1 MKESEFWMNNFV
13 RKSEKPSYC
22 SHHGNWQ
29 MSYTFSLAF
38 SFQVRAPLPPSFP
51 APQIFFLPPLCLL
64 HIPILQWNPFNSR
77 GFFGLFM
84 VRLTV
89 PLYKQVCISP
99 CHYLICPVTFS
110 STCSLTILSS
120 P

>member
-38 SFQVRAPLPPSFP
+38 SFQVRAPPPSLLP
-51 APQIFFLPPLCLL
+51 RTPNFLFTTPLFASYP
-64 HIPILQWNPFNSR
+64 H
-77 GFFGLFM
+77 
-84 VRLTV
+84 LTME
-89 PLYKQVCISP
+89 PL
-99 CHYLICPVTFS
+99 
-110 STCSLTILSS
+110 
-120 P
+120 